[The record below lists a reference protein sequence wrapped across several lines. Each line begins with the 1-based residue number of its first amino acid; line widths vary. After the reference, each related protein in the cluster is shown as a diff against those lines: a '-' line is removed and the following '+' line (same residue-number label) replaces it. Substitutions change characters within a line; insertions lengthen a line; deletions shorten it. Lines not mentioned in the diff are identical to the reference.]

1 MDVAPKTATLLA
13 LTADIVAAYLTRQ
26 PMAAIDVPGA
36 IRLVHD
42 ALRGIQDEAAPA
54 NRPPAVPVVRSIQ
67 PGFIV
72 CLEDGLRFKT
82 LKRHL
87 RAVYGLTP
95 EQYRARWGLPVDY
108 PMVAP
113 NYARRR
119 SQLARASGLG
129 RHVNRRR

>member
-1 MDVAPKTATLLA
+1 MDASPKTATLLA
-13 LTADIVAAYLTRQ
+13 LTADIVAAYLTQQ
-26 PMAAIDVPGA
+26 PMAAIDVAGA

-42 ALRGIQDEAAPA
+42 ALRLIQDEAAPA
-54 NRPPAVPVVRSIQ
+54 SRPPAVPVVRSIQ

-129 RHVNRRR
+129 RHVSRRR

>member
-1 MDVAPKTATLLA
+1 MAARPKTATLLT
-13 LTADIVAAYLTRQ
+13 LTADIVAAYVTRQ

-42 ALRGIQDEAAPA
+42 ALAKLQNGGAHATG
-54 NRPPAVPVVRSIQ
+54 PPAVPIADSIR
-67 PGFIV
+67 PDHLV
-72 CLEDGLRFKT
+72 CLEDGHRFKT

-87 RAVYGLTP
+87 RAAYGLTP
-95 EQYRARWGLPVDY
+95 EQYRQRWGLPANY

-113 NYARRR
+113 DYARRR

-129 RHVNRRR
+129 RRNGRRR